1 MTGPN
6 KFVILGGKNLKYK
19 LMDLTKLQ
27 LSELMCKHAAKGN
40 GLHDLMEIMLE
51 SMMVA
56 ERGEFLADNPG
67 NKGNGYRPGRTYGQ
81 GRKLEFRIPRD
92 RYGNFHPQILAILRD
107 QEEECDRLAGVL
119 YTKGLTQEQVSDV
132 FDQIYGQHYSKSSIS
147 RMVECVRTQV
157 NEWLERGLE
166 EYYPVVFVDCV
177 HIKIHRKR
185 SVSTEAFY
193 VALAVTEEGTREVL
207 GIFNMP
213 QESATGWEDIFDR
226 LKERGVQRV
235 GLMVADGIKGLDTV
249 IGEKFPGTQLQ
260 RCVTHLKRNMFAKV
274 RHGDKA
280 ALAADL
286 RDIFRTGQRD
296 YTVEAAW
303 AKWQEMCDRWGKDYR
318 AIKLLRNNADYKAYM
333 TYLNYAPEIQ
343 AMIYTTNWIE
353 RLNRDFRRVTRMRTA
368 MPNEE
373 SVLTLMGSVAMD
385 HKAFDRALP
394 NITVDKKLF
403 PDDTV
408 SLSVSERGH

>member
-1 MTGPN
+1 M
-6 KFVILGGKNLKYK
+6 L
-19 LMDLTKLQ
+19 LTKEQ
-27 LSELMCKHAAKGN
+27 ISEQMRKHAEKKN

-56 ERGEFLADNPG
+56 ERSEFLADNPG
-67 NKGNGYRPGRTYGQ
+67 NKSNGYRPGKSYGQ
-81 GRKLEFRIPRD
+81 GKRLEFRIPRD

-132 FDQIYGQHYSKSSIS
+132 FDRIYGGHYSKSSIS
-147 RMVECVRTQV
+147 RMVECVRAQV
-157 NEWLERGLE
+157 SKWLERGLE

-185 SVSTEAFY
+185 SVASEAFH
-193 VALAVTEEGTREVL
+193 VALAVIGEGTREVIHI
-207 GIFNMP
+207 GNMP
-213 QESATGWEDIFDR
+213 VESATGWGEIFDT
-226 LKERGVQRV
+226 LKTRGLQRV
-235 GLMVADGIKGLDTV
+235 GLMVADGIKGLETV
-249 IGEKFPGTQLQ
+249 LGEKFSGTPLQ
-260 RCVTHLKRNMFAKV
+260 RCVTHLKRNMLAKV

-296 YTVEAAW
+296 YTVETAW
-303 AKWQEMCDRWGKDYR
+303 TKWQDMCERWGKDYR
-318 AIKLLRNNADYKAYM
+318 SIRLLRDHADYKAYM

-373 SVLTLMGSVAMD
+373 SVLTLMGSVVMD

-394 NITVDKKLF
+394 NITADKKLF
-403 PDDTV
+403 PD
-408 SLSVSERGH
+408 

>member
-1 MTGPN
+1 
-6 KFVILGGKNLKYK
+6 
-19 LMDLTKLQ
+19 
-27 LSELMCKHAAKGN
+27 
-40 GLHDLMEIMLE
+40 MEIMLE
-51 SMMVA
+51 SLMFA
-56 ERGEFLADNPG
+56 ERGEFLAENPG
-67 NKGNGYRPGRTYGQ
+67 NKGNGYRPGHSYGQ
-81 GRKLEFRIPRD
+81 GKRLEFRIPRD
-92 RYGNFHPQILAILRD
+92 RYGNFHPRILAILRD

-119 YTKGLTQEQVSDV
+119 YTKGLTQDQVSDV
-132 FDQIYGQHYSKSSIS
+132 FDQMYGEHYSKSSIS
-147 RMVECVRTQV
+147 RMVECVRIQV

-185 SVSTEAFY
+185 SVASEAFY
-193 VALAVTEEGTREVL
+193 VALAVTEEGTREVIYI
-207 GIFNMP
+207 GNMP
-213 QESATGWEDIFDR
+213 VESATGWGEIFEALKDR
-226 LKERGVQRV
+226 GLKRI

-249 IGEKFPGTQLQ
+249 IGEKFPGTPLQ

-296 YTVEAAW
+296 YTMETAW
-303 AKWQEMCDRWGKDYR
+303 SKWQDMCERWGKDYLS
-318 AIKLLRNNADYKAYM
+318 IKRLRDNSDYKAYL
-333 TYLNYAPEIQ
+333 TYLNYAPEIHG
-343 AMIYTTNWIE
+343 MVYTTNWIE

-373 SVLTLMGSVAMD
+373 SVLALMGSVAMD

-394 NITVDKKLF
+394 NISVDKKLF
-403 PDDTV
+403 PD
-408 SLSVSERGH
+408 

>member
-1 MTGPN
+1 
-6 KFVILGGKNLKYK
+6 
-19 LMDLTKLQ
+19 
-27 LSELMCKHAAKGN
+27 
-40 GLHDLMEIMLE
+40 MEIMLE

-67 NKGNGYRPGRTYGQ
+67 NKGNGYRPGSTYGQ

-185 SVSTEAFY
+185 SVASEAFY

-213 QESATGWEDIFDR
+213 QESATGWGDIFDR
-226 LKERGVQRV
+226 LKDRGVQRV

-249 IGEKFPGTQLQ
+249 IGEKFPGTPLQ
-260 RCVTHLKRNMFAKV
+260 RCVTHLKRNLFAKV

-296 YTVEAAW
+296 YTVETAW
-303 AKWQEMCDRWGKDYR
+303 AKWQDMCDRWGKDYR
-318 AIKLLRNNADYKAYM
+318 AIKLLRNNADYRAYM
-333 TYLNYAPEIQ
+333 TYLNYASEIQ

-353 RLNRDFRRVTRMRTA
+353 RLNRDFRRVTRRRTA

-403 PDDTV
+403 PD
-408 SLSVSERGH
+408 

>member
-1 MTGPN
+1 M
-6 KFVILGGKNLKYK
+6 L
-19 LMDLTKLQ
+19 LTKEQ
-27 LSELMCKHAAKGN
+27 ISEQMRKHAEKKN

-56 ERGEFLADNPG
+56 ERDEFLAENPG
-67 NKGNGYRPGRTYGQ
+67 NKGNGYRPGHSYGQ
-81 GRKLEFRIPRD
+81 GKKLEFRIPRD

-107 QEEECDRLAGVL
+107 QEEESDRLAGVL

-157 NEWLERGLE
+157 NDWLERGLE

-185 SVSTEAFY
+185 SVASEAFY
-193 VALAVTEEGTREVL
+193 VALAVTEEGTREVIYI
-207 GIFNMP
+207 GNMP
-213 QESATGWEDIFDR
+213 VESATGWGEIFDS
-226 LKERGVQRV
+226 LKERGLQRV

-249 IGEKFPGTQLQ
+249 VGEKFPGTPLQ
-260 RCVTHLKRNMFAKV
+260 RCVTHLKRNMFSKV

-296 YTVEAAW
+296 YTVEMAW
-303 AKWQEMCDRWGKDYR
+303 SKWQDMCEHWGKDYLS
-318 AIKLLRNNADYKAYM
+318 IKRLRDNPDYKAYL

-343 AMIYTTNWIE
+343 DMIYTTNWIE

-368 MPNEE
+368 MPNDE

-394 NITVDKKLF
+394 NITADKILF
-403 PDDTV
+403 PD
-408 SLSVSERGH
+408 

>member
-1 MTGPN
+1 
-6 KFVILGGKNLKYK
+6 
-19 LMDLTKLQ
+19 MDLTKLQ

-56 ERGEFLADNPG
+56 ERSEFLADNPG
-67 NKGNGYRPGRTYGQ
+67 NKGNGYRPGSTYGQ

-132 FDQIYGQHYSKSSIS
+132 FDQIYGQHYSKASIS

-157 NEWLERGLE
+157 DEWLERGLE
-166 EYYPVVFVDCV
+166 EYCPVVFVDCV

-185 SVSTEAFY
+185 SVATEAFY

-213 QESATGWEDIFDR
+213 QESATGWGDIFDR
-226 LKERGVQRV
+226 LKERGVQRI
-235 GLMVADGIKGLDTV
+235 GLVVADGIKGLDTV
-249 IGEKFPGTQLQ
+249 IGEKCPGTPLQ

-296 YTVEAAW
+296 YTVETAW
-303 AKWQEMCDRWGKDYR
+303 TKWQEMCGKWGKYYR

-394 NITVDKKLF
+394 NITVDKTLF
-403 PDDTV
+403 PD
-408 SLSVSERGH
+408 

>member
-1 MTGPN
+1 
-6 KFVILGGKNLKYK
+6 
-19 LMDLTKLQ
+19 MDLTKLQ

-40 GLHDLMEIMLE
+40 GLHDLMEIMIE

-67 NKGNGYRPGRTYGQ
+67 NKGNGYRPGSTYGQ

-132 FDQIYGQHYSKSSIS
+132 FDQIYGRHYSKSSIS

-185 SVSTEAFY
+185 SVASEAFY

-213 QESATGWEDIFDR
+213 QESATGWGDIFDK

-249 IGEKFPGTQLQ
+249 IGEKFPGTPLRYPSETQHVRQGKAWGQGCLGRRPA
-260 RCVTHLKRNMFAKV
+260 RCVPHRPTGLHSRNGMGEVAGNV
-274 RHGDKA
+274 RQMGQGLSRYKA
-280 ALAADL
+280 APKQRRLQGVH
-286 RDIFRTGQRD
+286 DIPQLCT
-296 YTVEAAW
+296 
-303 AKWQEMCDRWGKDYR
+303 
-318 AIKLLRNNADYKAYM
+318 
-333 TYLNYAPEIQ
+333 
-343 AMIYTTNWIE
+343 
-353 RLNRDFRRVTRMRTA
+353 
-368 MPNEE
+368 
-373 SVLTLMGSVAMD
+373 
-385 HKAFDRALP
+385 
-394 NITVDKKLF
+394 
-403 PDDTV
+403 
-408 SLSVSERGH
+408 

>member
-1 MTGPN
+1 
-6 KFVILGGKNLKYK
+6 
-19 LMDLTKLQ
+19 MDLTKLQ
-27 LSELMCKHAAKGN
+27 LSELMRKHAAKGN

-56 ERGEFLADNPG
+56 ERGEFLAENPG
-67 NKGNGYRPGRTYGQ
+67 NKGNGYRPGSTYGQ

-107 QEEECDRLAGVL
+107 QEEECDRLAGIL
-119 YTKGLTQEQVSDV
+119 YTKGLTQEQVGDV

-166 EYYPVVFVDCV
+166 EYYPVLFVDCV
-177 HIKIHRKR
+177 HIKIHRMR
-185 SVSTEAFY
+185 SVATEAFY

-213 QESATGWEDIFDR
+213 QESATGWADIFDK
-226 LKERGVQRV
+226 LKERGVRRI

-249 IGEKFPGTQLQ
+249 IGEKFPGTPLQ

-274 RHGDKA
+274 RHGDKS
-280 ALAADL
+280 ALAADM

-296 YTVEAAW
+296 YTVEMAW
-303 AKWQEMCDRWGKDYR
+303 VKWQQMCDRWGKDYR
-318 AIKLLRNNADYKAYM
+318 SIKLLRNNPDYKAYL

-343 AMIYTTNWIE
+343 SMIYTTNWIE

-373 SVLTLMGSVAMD
+373 SVLTLIGSVAME
-385 HKAFDRALP
+385 HKAFDRILP
-394 NITVDKKLF
+394 NITCDKILF
-403 PDDTV
+403 PD
-408 SLSVSERGH
+408 LG

>member
-1 MTGPN
+1 M
-6 KFVILGGKNLKYK
+6 L
-19 LMDLTKLQ
+19 LTKEQ
-27 LSELMCKHAAKGN
+27 ISEQMRKHAEKKN

-56 ERGEFLADNPG
+56 ERGEFLAENPG
-67 NKGNGYRPGRTYGQ
+67 NKGNGYRPGHSYGQ
-81 GRKLEFRIPRD
+81 GKKLEFRIPRD

-185 SVSTEAFY
+185 SVASEAFY
-193 VALAVTEEGTREVL
+193 VALAITEEGTREVIYI
-207 GIFNMP
+207 GNRP
-213 QESATGWEDIFDR
+213 VESAAGWGEIFDA
-226 LKERGVQRV
+226 LKDRGLQRV

-249 IGEKFPGTQLQ
+249 VGERFPGTQLQ

-274 RHGDKA
+274 RHGDKS

-286 RDIFRTGQRD
+286 RDIFRTGQRG
-296 YTVEAAW
+296 YTMEKAW
-303 AKWQEMCDRWGKDYR
+303 SSISDISQLC
-318 AIKLLRNNADYKAYM
+318 
-333 TYLNYAPEIQ
+333 
-343 AMIYTTNWIE
+343 
-353 RLNRDFRRVTRMRTA
+353 
-368 MPNEE
+368 
-373 SVLTLMGSVAMD
+373 S
-385 HKAFDRALP
+385 
-394 NITVDKKLF
+394 
-403 PDDTV
+403 
-408 SLSVSERGH
+408 

>member
-92 RYGNFHPQILAILRD
+92 RYGNFHPQILAILRY

-403 PDDTV
+403 PD
-408 SLSVSERGH
+408 